1 MTRQPELDRVVSDWL
16 DDGAD
21 QAPERFV
28 WLALDE
34 VERTPQ
40 RVAWVAATEEFLMQ
54 FKRAAPVLGIAAA
67 VVLAIVAFQILGS
80 RSVGDP
86 EPTPRVYAPEELPDI
101 ILSEGNAL
109 EGLQPQADTRTGGVD
124 ALMTPLHPAGEPINT
139 EQFVD
144 AQQVDLNGPTGGF
157 TTWAALFET
166 PAAAAD
172 AFAFLVT
179 EHESPEGWDL
189 AASRQEPNLGDESAM
204 WTGQQYDM
212 TSAGT
217 IMWRQGN
224 LILAAVGWAD
234 WSSEE
239 VRVIA
244 DLMADRAR

>member
-1 MTRQPELDRVVSDWL
+1 MTRQPELDPVVSDWL

-28 WLALDE
+28 WAALDE

-40 RVAWVAATEEFLMQ
+40 RVAWVATTEEFLMQ

-67 VVLAIVAFQILGS
+67 VVVAIVAFQILGS
-80 RSVGDP
+80 PSVGDP
-86 EPTPRVYAPEELPDI
+86 ERTPRVYAPEDLPDI

-109 EGLQPQADTRTGGVD
+109 EGLEPQADTRAGGVD
-124 ALMTPLHPAGEPINT
+124 ALVTPLRPGGETINT
-139 EQFVD
+139 AQFVD
-144 AQQVDLNGPTGGF
+144 AQQVDLNGTTGGF

-166 PAAAAD
+166 PEAAAE

-189 AASRQEPNLGDESAM
+189 AASRRDPDLGDESAM

-224 LILAAVGWAD
+224 LVLAAVGWAD
-234 WSSEE
+234 WNSEE
-239 VRVIA
+239 VRLIA
-244 DLMADRAR
+244 DRMADQAK